1 MFLMFGFWWWKK
13 WFIFYVIQSNSVLTS
28 HAWALCAEL
37 FNVNLWKYLL
47 PSLHLTID
55 ETFYP
60 QHHQIV
66 FRRYS
71 LNKSQKCGLLC
82 KSLNGATFPY
92 TYKALPY
99 VCLPKNGNGI
109 YYNIDATE
117 NHIRYLVNAAESNV
131 ILKVRN
137 ISTDTLYSSFCF
149 W

>member
-28 HAWALCAEL
+28 DAWALCAEL
-37 FNVNLWKYLL
+37 FNVNLWKDLL
-47 PSLHLTID
+47 SSLHLTID

-66 FRRYS
+66 FRQYS

-92 TYKALPY
+92 TYK

-131 ILKVRN
+131 TLKVRN